1 VGIMFSIY
9 SEQTGGVPLWQE
21 TQNVQF
27 AQGRYTVFLGET
39 TSAGIPAELFASGQP
54 RWLGVKPLLPGEE
67 EQPRALLA
75 SVPYALK
82 AVDADTLGGLPAS
95 AFLQANGG
103 NSGSVVVAEPAAA
116 DPGTGGVKRPS
127 TPVTTDGLAPT
138 HAIPYFSTSTNIE
151 GSTMSYSPTSGVV
164 GVQNLENII
173 FPDQLTPTS
182 GLCSVTGSDA
192 SAKIQCAINLLP
204 AAGGVVDA
212 RNLTDV
218 GGAGST
224 VIDPGSRFVTLY
236 LGPTTYMIQQITLE
250 NGFRILGTAG
260 YTSLHA
266 TATNALIVDPP
277 SGKAIQH
284 VELDGLGICGYSTAN
299 TAKVCGGVTAAQ
311 QIANCTTSQA
321 GLHLGNV
328 GVWYSRFSNLNFQC
342 FGGDAIYLKNND
354 GVSINQFL
362 TFVNVQAFRT
372 QPASYALHVTGQG
385 GQYTFINCEF
395 DGTPSSTGPTGRNA
409 GANIYI
415 AATNNNDT
423 PPYSVDFYGLT
434 SQGSNLA
441 VQLNNVWAIH
451 FYSPHFE
458 NVSQGFYLTNGSTGV
473 TVDSGVYITGSFV
486 NGGAGFAIY
495 LDSTCSATFT
505 NNFMTGADQIWV
517 NGGTLWAWNNISWG
531 ATPTNVGAVF
541 QAKPPSQP
549 APACNSTTGPTI
561 GGMIN
566 YAAGGQGVKDSVAVC
581 AKDASGAWGWQTI
594 F

>member
-1 VGIMFSIY
+1 MGITFAIY

-27 AQGRYTVFLGET
+27 SQGRYAVFLGDSKST
-39 TSAGIPAELFASGQP
+39 GIPAELFASGQP

-67 EQPRALLA
+67 EQPRVLLA

-95 AFLQANGG
+95 AFLQANA
-103 NSGSVVVAEPAAA
+103 NNTSGIVVAPATSA
-116 DPGTGGVKRPS
+116 DSGKHGAPPPSSTVMTSGGTPGT
-127 TPVTTDGLAPT
+127 
-138 HAIPYFSTSTNIE
+138 IPYFSTSTDIE
-151 GSTMSYSPTSGVV
+151 SIPTMNYSTTNGVV
-164 GVQNLENII
+164 GVRNLENII
-173 FPDQLTPTS
+173 FPDQLIPTS

-224 VIDPGSRFVTLY
+224 AIDPGSKNVTLY
-236 LGPTTYMIQQITLE
+236 LGPTAYTVSQITLRT
-250 NGFRILGTAG
+250 GFRILGSSSVL
-260 YTSLHA
+260 YA
-266 TATNALIVDPP
+266 TAATTALIVEPVGP
-277 SGKAIQH
+277 VQH
-284 VELDGLGICGYSTAN
+284 VELDNLVICGHSIGGP
-299 TAKVCGGVTAAQ
+299 CGGGGSNSITNCKNSQTGLYLYAQ
-311 QIANCTTSQA
+311 NSGGQGGI
-321 GLHLGNV
+321 
-328 GVWYSRFSNLNFQC
+328 WYSRFSSLVFEC
-342 FGGDAIYLKNND
+342 FGGDSIYVKNND
-354 GVSINQFL
+354 NNGINQFL
-362 TFVNVQAFRT
+362 TFENIVAFRT
-372 QPASYALHVTGQG
+372 QPASYTLHITGQG

-395 DGTPSSTGPTGRNA
+395 DGTLSGTGQRNA

-415 AATNNNDT
+415 AATGNV

-441 VQLNNVWAIH
+441 VQLNNVWGIH

-495 LDSTCSATFT
+495 LDGTSSATFT
-505 NNFMTGADQIWV
+505 NNFMFQADQIWV
-517 NGGTLWAWNNISWG
+517 NGGTLWAWNNAAGGS
-531 ATPTNVGAVF
+531 PTNVGAVF

-549 APACNSTTGPTI
+549 APTCGSTT

-566 YAAGGQGVKDSVAVC
+566 YGAGGLGAKDWVAVC
-581 AKDASGAWGWQTI
+581 AKDASNTWAWRTI